1 MTLDEML
8 KQVVNKDY
16 EELVAIA
23 KTAIAHL
30 IPPLTKMV
38 SEDYAYKCILVFVA
52 SCVAADGALTGL
64 EKKFLNEVLGIAADD
79 SMQFVKAGTDY
90 AFSDAF
96 YDSLDRELRGHLTML
111 CIACFAVDEKISK
124 DEIALLKHFLG

>member
-23 KTAIAHL
+23 QTAITHL

-38 SEDYAYKCILVFVA
+38 GEEYAYKSIMVFVA

-64 EKKFLNEVLGIAADD
+64 EKKFLADVMGIGASD
-79 SMQFVKAGTDY
+79 SMEFVKVGTDY
-90 AFSDAF
+90 AYSDAF
-96 YDSLDRELRGHLTML
+96 YDSLDRTLRWHLTML
-111 CIACFAVDEKISK
+111 CISCFAVDEKISK
-124 DEIALLKHFLG
+124 DEIALLEHFLG